1 MKGRRVDKNSN
12 YKQKGSYRGTTV
24 GVHPVHNGICC
35 ADFSE
40 PISVRALFYIMK
52 VHAQREQSAG
62 HLVSSYAMG
71 GQEALHTCGI
81 TLPSPAD
88 ADRQTGPSTMRA
100 SISGYVF
107 TVGLALQKAAKSR
120 TLLLGLSSLAVQSR
134 GGERWTGE
142 QFVIFN

>member
-1 MKGRRVDKNSN
+1 MKGRRVDTNSN

-40 PISVRALFYIMK
+40 PIPVRALFYIMK

-88 ADRQTGPSTMRA
+88 ADRQTGPSTMA
-100 SISGYVF
+100 
-107 TVGLALQKAAKSR
+107 LALAAMFSPSALHFKRRLNRETSF
-120 TLLLGLSSLAVQSR
+120 SVSH
-134 GGERWTGE
+134 RWLCSPE
-142 QFVIFN
+142 VAR